1 MPRHKHTDAFEL
13 FDEVSNLY
21 RYKPKK
27 DFEGYFN
34 NMRKVVANHY
44 KRVRRELYHFTP
56 RSITRIYEIG
66 EKILFI
72 ESEEF
77 ESAYYKYSKS
87 QSKKQ

>member
-1 MPRHKHTDAFEL
+1 
-13 FDEVSNLY
+13 
-21 RYKPKK
+21 
-27 DFEGYFN
+27 
-34 NMRKVVANHY
+34 MRKVVANHY

-56 RSITRIYEIG
+56 RSITRIYELG

-77 ESAYYKYSKS
+77 EGAYYKYSKS

>member
-34 NMRKVVANHY
+34 NMRKVVATHY

-56 RSITRIYEIG
+56 RSITRIYELG

-77 ESAYYKYSKS
+77 EGAYYKYNKS
-87 QSKKQ
+87 QSKK